1 MRLLL
6 VAGCW
11 LGVFAFGGE
20 GGCPVSSS
28 FSLPPPPLPFIN
40 LFIWW
45 LLSLRVSFFGFV
57 RVSVLFMFVPV
68 ISYFFVQGKLPVSIT
83 DGCIFLSVSYV
94 LSVRIIYDCM
104 FVSCVCES
112 VLFMT
117 VCLLHNY
124 VCHSVLLMIVCLHHN
139 YVCHSVY
146 GFCSKCLSGCSFDLH
161 FTSSVN
167 IDAVGVFVCPYI
179 ITCLRCIVVVWG
191 EDILFV

>member
-1 MRLLL
+1 
-6 VAGCW
+6 
-11 LGVFAFGGE
+11 
-20 GGCPVSSS
+20 
-28 FSLPPPPLPFIN
+28 
-40 LFIWW
+40 
-45 LLSLRVSFFGFV
+45 
-57 RVSVLFMFVPV
+57 
-68 ISYFFVQGKLPVSIT
+68 
-83 DGCIFLSVSYV
+83 
-94 LSVRIIYDCM
+94 M

-179 ITCLRCIVVVWG
+179 LTCLRCIVVVCL
-191 EDILFV
+191 IVSYLFRERHTEITMMMMLLLLKSNDSRETLYSTLNEHRWETYIFNTE